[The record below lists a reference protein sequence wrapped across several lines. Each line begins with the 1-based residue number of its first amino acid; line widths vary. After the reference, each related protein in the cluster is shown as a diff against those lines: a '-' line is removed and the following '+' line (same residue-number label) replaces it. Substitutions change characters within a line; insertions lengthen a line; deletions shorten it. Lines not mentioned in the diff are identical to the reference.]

1 MKTQDQ
7 LTVFDRKAEH
17 YDEWFDR
24 HPYAF
29 QSEVEA
35 IREFLPLGESHGIE
49 VGLGTGRFAREL
61 GIKEGIEPAFAMRR
75 IAVNRGVEVMD
86 AVAERLPYKAL
97 HFDFVLMTSCI
108 SYLTDV
114 KKAFREANR
123 VLKWNG
129 SLIVGLLDKQG
140 IIAQDYA
147 DRNENDSFYQN
158 ATFYEPTQVLNWLR
172 EAGFRQFEV
181 LQTLFTPLNE
191 VIEVQPAKLGFG
203 EGSFVVIKAKKINV

>member
-1 MKTQDQ
+1 MKTQEQ
-7 LTVFDRKAEH
+7 IAVFDRKAEE

-24 HPYAF
+24 HPYVF
-29 QSEVEA
+29 HSEVEA

-61 GIKEGIEPAFAMRR
+61 GIKEGIEPSQAMRR
-75 IAVNRGVEVMD
+75 IAVNRGIEVMD

-129 SLIVGLLDKQG
+129 SLIIGTLDQNG
-140 IIAQDYA
+140 TIAKEYA
-147 DRNENDSFYQN
+147 ERNENDSFYES
-158 ATFYEPTQVLNWLR
+158 AKFYQPTQLLNWLR

-181 LQTLFTPLNE
+181 RQTLFTPLNE
-191 VIEVQPAKLGFG
+191 VTEVQPAKLGFG
-203 EGSFVVIKAKKINV
+203 DGSFVVIKAKKINV